1 MKNWFQAMLLA
12 KSSGIHPW
20 GNTRFLWCASEGGG
34 SLLKVEELSK
44 TFLVWQSLHVW
55 TMFSCGEVGQFERK
69 DWMDVTMTRLCGF
82 LDASPP
88 AQVSLHISSP
98 PVPTQQVKV
107 AKTRRPSP
115 VMFQAIFFSL
125 HSLQYLPPF
134 STLQSHVSAPFSPSW
149 YFAALQLA

>member
-1 MKNWFQAMLLA
+1 MKTDSKLNAS
-12 KSSGIHPW
+12 SSGIHPL
-20 GNTRFLWCASEGGG
+20 RQHPSLLCASEGGG
-34 SLLKVEELSK
+34 SLLEVEELSK
-44 TFLVWQSLHVW
+44 TFLVWQCLYVW

-82 LDASPP
+82 LDASSP

-115 VMFQAIFFSL
+115 VMFRAIFFSL

-149 YFAALQLA
+149 YFATLQLA

>member
-1 MKNWFQAMLLA
+1 MLLA
-12 KSSGIHPW
+12 NSSGIHPW
-20 GNTRFLWCASEGGG
+20 GNTLLLWCAGEGGG
-34 SLLKVEELSK
+34 ALLKVEELSK
-44 TFLVWQSLHVW
+44 TFLVWQCLHVW

-115 VMFQAIFFSL
+115 VMFRAIFFSL